1 MAAKKRVTNIAAKER
16 DICSE
21 ILEGIEAM
29 KAHHEGKITLRTF
42 KIEEPPPLPEVD
54 AQLIRDTRE
63 RLKVSRRVF
72 ARQIRV
78 NERTLEKW
86 EQGRA
91 KPNKQAATLILMTRK
106 FPDTLKRLA
115 QLAA

>member
-1 MAAKKRVTNIAAKER
+1 MAAKKKRNIGE
-16 DICSE
+16 E
-21 ILEGIEAM
+21 ILEGLNAIQD
-29 KAHHEGKITLRTF
+29 HYEGKTTLRTF
-42 KIEEPPPLPEVD
+42 KVDLPPLPEVD

-63 RLKVSRRVF
+63 QLNVSRRVF
-72 ARQIRV
+72 ARQLRV

-91 KPNKQAATLILMTRK
+91 KPNKQAAALILLTRK
-106 FPDTLKRLA
+106 FPDTLDRLA

>member
-1 MAAKKRVTNIAAKER
+1 VTRKTKRNIAE
-16 DICSE
+16 E
-21 ILEGIEAM
+21 ILEGLQAI
-29 KAHHEGKITLRTF
+29 KAHYEGKLTLRTY
-42 KIEEPPPLPEVD
+42 KIGKPSLPEVD

-72 ARQIRV
+72 ARQLRV

-91 KPNKQAATLILMTRK
+91 KPNKQAATLILLTRQ
-106 FPDTLKRLA
+106 FPDTLQRLA

>member
-1 MAAKKRVTNIAAKER
+1 MPMQRKTKVTGTKDR
-16 DICSE
+16 TVFQ
-21 ILEGIEAM
+21 AM
-29 KAHHEGKITLRTF
+29 MQAVEEMRLHREGKITLRTH
-42 KIEEPPPLPEVD
+42 KIEPAPLPVVD

-63 RLKVSRRVF
+63 RLKVSRRIF
-72 ARQIRV
+72 ARQLQV

-91 KPNKQAATLILMTRK
+91 KPNKQAAALILLTRK

>member
-1 MAAKKRVTNIAAKER
+1 MAAKKKRNMG
-16 DICSE
+16 DE
-21 ILEGIEAM
+21 ILEGLHAIQD
-29 KAHHEGKITLRTF
+29 HYEGKTTLRTF
-42 KIEEPPPLPEVD
+42 TVDLPPLPEVD

-63 RLKVSRRVF
+63 QLNVSRRVF
-72 ARQIRV
+72 ARQLRV

-91 KPNKQAATLILMTRK
+91 KPNKQAAALILLTRK
-106 FPDTLKRLA
+106 FPDTLDRLA

>member
-1 MAAKKRVTNIAAKER
+1 MAHKTKRNIAE
-16 DICSE
+16 E
-21 ILEGIEAM
+21 ILEGLQAI
-29 KAHHEGKITLRTF
+29 KAHYEGKLTLRTY
-42 KIEEPPPLPEVD
+42 KIDKPSLPEVD

-72 ARQIRV
+72 ARQLRV

-91 KPNKQAATLILMTRK
+91 KPNKQAATLILLTRQ
-106 FPDTLKRLA
+106 FPDTLQRLA

>member
-1 MAAKKRVTNIAAKER
+1 MARKKQRNIGE
-16 DICSE
+16 E
-21 ILEGIEAM
+21 ILEGLHAI
-29 KAHHEGKITLRTF
+29 KAHYEGKMTLRTYT
-42 KIEEPPPLPEVD
+42 IEERPLPPVD

-72 ARQIRV
+72 ARQLRI

-91 KPNKQAATLILMTRK
+91 KPNKQAATLILLTRK